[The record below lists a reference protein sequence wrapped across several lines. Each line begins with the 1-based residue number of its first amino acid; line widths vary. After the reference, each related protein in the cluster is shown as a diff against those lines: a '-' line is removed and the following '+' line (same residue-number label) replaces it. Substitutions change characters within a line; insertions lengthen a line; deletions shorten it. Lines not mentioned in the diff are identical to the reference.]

1 MDYIQK
7 NKLAWE
13 EAFDNRYAGWGID
26 IVETIRA
33 KDYAYFN
40 NDMARVLKNYSFK
53 DKAVAQF
60 CCNNGRELLSLAYSQ
75 KAKECIGFDIAEN
88 QVKFANEKAIDLGV
102 SCEFVAANILDIGS
116 KYNNLFD
123 YAIITIGAL
132 CWFKDLYTF
141 FSVVSRCLKTN
152 GVLIINEQ
160 HPVCNMF
167 GLPGDDNY
175 DERCSLKLVN
185 NYFTKE
191 WRNTDG
197 MYYMTK
203 NEYTSE
209 VFIDYSHP
217 ISEIVNALI
226 KSKLSIKSFD
236 EYDYDI
242 SDSFEQLNGLGI
254 PLSYILVAEKNS

>member
-7 NKLAWE
+7 NKRAWE
-13 EAFDNRYAGWGID
+13 EAFNNRYAEWGAD
-26 IVETIRA
+26 IVETIKV

-40 NDMARVLKNYSFK
+40 NDTAKVLRTYSFK
-53 DKAVAQF
+53 DKAIAQF

-88 QVKFANEKAIDLGV
+88 QVKFANEKAIELGV
-102 SCEFVAANILDIGS
+102 SCQFVAANILDIDS

-132 CWFKDLYTF
+132 CWFKDLDAYF
-141 FSVVSRCLKTN
+141 NIVSRCLRKN
-152 GVLIINEQ
+152 AILIINEQ

-167 GLPGDDNY
+167 GLPDDENY
-175 DERCSLKLVN
+175 DEGCSTKPVN
-185 NYFTKE
+185 SYFKKE

-203 NEYTSE
+203 KEYTSE
-209 VFIDYSHP
+209 EFIDYSHP
-217 ISEIVNALI
+217 LSEIVNALV
-226 KSKLSIKSFD
+226 KNKLSIKSFN

-242 SDSFEQLNGLGI
+242 SDSFEHLNGLGI